1 LSDFFSVEHPI
12 RFAHRG
18 SRVLWPENTMFAF
31 AKAVEGLGY
40 HYLELDVR
48 LTSDHVPVVFHD
60 ARLDRTTGGTGKVAE
75 HTLAEVQGVDAAYY
89 FDPENDY
96 PLRDTGIGIST
107 LEELYGTWPDVRLNI
122 DLKGPGEEWAVAEVI
137 RAFDAEHRTLVGS
150 FIDRRIARFRR
161 ITRGRVALSAGPTA
175 AASMYT
181 ASRTGRTIHRKV
193 QAYQLPF
200 DYRGTRIDDK
210 LIDAV
215 HRAGAHI
222 HLWTV
227 NEPGDMRRFI
237 DMGID
242 GIVTDRPDLLNEVL
256 DV

>member
-18 SRVLWPENTMFAF
+18 SRILWPENTMHAF
-31 AKAVEGLGY
+31 AGAVEGLDY
-40 HYLELDVR
+40 HYLETDVR

-60 ARLDRTTGGTGKVAE
+60 ATLDRTTSGKGKVAD
-75 HTLAEVQGVDAAYY
+75 HTLAEIQAVDAAYH

-96 PLRDTGIGIST
+96 PLRGEGIGVST
-107 LEELYGTWPDVRLNI
+107 LEELYRTWPDVRLNI

-137 RAFDAEHRTLVGS
+137 RAFDAEHRTLIGS
-150 FIDRRIARFRR
+150 FTDRRIARFRR
-161 ITRGRVALSAGPTA
+161 ITRGRVAVSAGPRA
-175 AASMYT
+175 AASMYL

-193 QAYQLPF
+193 QAYQVPF
-200 DYRGTRIDDK
+200 NYRGAKIDGK

-227 NEPGDMRRFI
+227 NEPADMRRFI
-237 DMGID
+237 DMGVD
-242 GIVTDRPDLLNEVL
+242 GIVTDRPDLLNEVM